1 MVATRGNVAGLTT
14 SYPSALAQSDAFD
27 PDSNSLT
34 AVVIGNAVPFRAA
47 SNSYPVTAA
56 NQFAYSLG
64 QPYWFVL
71 QDSTKCNEPNFT
83 YRLKPDILDP
93 LNKWQAQDV
102 SRQVG
107 VIISITEKEDVTTW
121 MEDVDNLD
129 GHKTAD
135 AINSFVYNFSYENI
149 PNFVDLVQVEVTPVF
164 LVDGATQTFFGNVLK
179 RMREFLDGPVV
190 RGRRAAVA
198 RGPVKLVLVVSD
210 IGLAATTL
218 QGVVNASLGSMPGAL
233 DTVKFG
239 IVVKNSP
246 SYPTPDSM
254 KPVTSQLM
262 SPSQLAFG
270 QPQGSYY
277 TWVQAQPFLNAG
289 FGIWMF
295 ATTADGVSEANTRH
309 YLGPLAQV
317 SVLATI
323 AMENP
328 HRHYHIRKARARQN
342 AIRGATIA
350 LIVILCVLVMLFI
363 VGASLIMTKSS
374 LVKVKQ

>member
-179 RMREFLDGPVV
+179 GCGSSWT
-190 RGRRAAVA
+190 GRWSGAVGQ
-198 RGPVKLVLVVSD
+198 R
-210 IGLAATTL
+210 L
-218 QGVVNASLGSMPGAL
+218 QG
-233 DTVKFG
+233 
-239 IVVKNSP
+239 
-246 SYPTPDSM
+246 
-254 KPVTSQLM
+254 
-262 SPSQLAFG
+262 
-270 QPQGSYY
+270 
-277 TWVQAQPFLNAG
+277 AQ
-289 FGIWMF
+289 
-295 ATTADGVSEANTRH
+295 
-309 YLGPLAQV
+309 
-317 SVLATI
+317 
-323 AMENP
+323 
-328 HRHYHIRKARARQN
+328 
-342 AIRGATIA
+342 
-350 LIVILCVLVMLFI
+350 
-363 VGASLIMTKSS
+363 
-374 LVKVKQ
+374 